1 MSTDK
6 SQSYGYHANG
16 RTGFYMDLGKTNVSL
31 VSSGTNLCNNAERPA
46 QGAHLCIP
54 TVQASI
60 TSGAAKNHTTLLG
73 AYENFPN

>member
-31 VSSGTNLCNNAERPA
+31 FASGTNIKVEENTPFDYIFHQAETIVFM
-46 QGAHLCIP
+46 QNIWL
-54 TVQASI
+54 
-60 TSGAAKNHTTLLG
+60 
-73 AYENFPN
+73 